1 MNQIN
6 KVHDGIKEYILELK
20 ENSISK
26 KRLKNL
32 EKIINEIN
40 RYTIDKNYPKIIFIC
55 THNSRRSQLAEIWA
69 HTFNFV
75 FEKNIKVFSAGTVK
89 DKFSS
94 RLVSVLK
101 EIGFKV
107 KKKSN
112 KFIFN
117 FSENHNSIPMN
128 SKLIDEIYLKDNFI
142 TIMTCSN
149 ADKNC
154 PVIPNALSRI
164 LLSYED
170 PKKFDFTNQE
180 TKKYKETSHKI
191 ALEFYYIFKNLK

>member
-1 MNQIN
+1 
-6 KVHDGIKEYILELK
+6 
-20 ENSISK
+20 
-26 KRLKNL
+26 
-32 EKIINEIN
+32 
-40 RYTIDKNYPKIIFIC
+40 
-55 THNSRRSQLAEIWA
+55 
-69 HTFNFV
+69 
-75 FEKNIKVFSAGTVK
+75 
-89 DKFSS
+89 
-94 RLVSVLK
+94 
-101 EIGFKV
+101 
-107 KKKSN
+107 
-112 KFIFN
+112 
-117 FSENHNSIPMN
+117 MN

-191 ALEFYYIFKNLK
+191 ALEFYYLFKNLK